1 MSSNFQVS
9 LTDQLP
15 KVICE
20 ECAFKLDQLFDFRE
34 KCLHTE
40 GMFMEMLKEIGKE
53 GVVHISEHDLAG
65 VNNMG
70 TIQRNLSSIQMNGE
84 DVQSHSTVVHEAA
97 ESTIHTMQ
105 VIDEMDLAGGEQV
118 VSQEEIGQQDADIQ
132 VTGIDCLDGDT
143 VRMVDQHIRE
153 VIKRMCILW
162 IRKNVQA
169 VNSTN
174 VLLIYIRIINLFIIL
189 YILLHT

>member
-1 MSSNFQVS
+1 MS

-15 KVICE
+15 KVVCE

-53 GVVHISEHDLAG
+53 EIVHLSEHDLAS

-70 TIQRNLSSIQMNGE
+70 TIQRNLTSIQINNE
-84 DVQSHSTVVHEAA
+84 NVQSHSAVAHETT

-105 VIDEMDLAGGEQV
+105 VMDEMDLAGGEQV
-118 VSQEEIGQQDADIQ
+118 VTQEEIGQQDADIQ
-132 VTGIDCLDGDT
+132 GIDCLDGDT
-143 VRMVDQHIRE
+143 VRMVDEHIRE
-153 VIKRMCILW
+153 VINQSL
-162 IRKNVQA
+162 
-169 VNSTN
+169 STSF
-174 VLLIYIRIINLFIIL
+174 L
-189 YILLHT
+189 

>member
-1 MSSNFQVS
+1 MS

-15 KVICE
+15 KVVCE

-53 GVVHISEHDLAG
+53 DVHISEHDLAS

-70 TIQRNLSSIQMNGE
+70 TIQRNLNSIQINN
-84 DVQSHSTVVHEAA
+84 DNVQSHSAVAHEAT

-105 VIDEMDLAGGEQV
+105 VMDEMDLAGGEQV
-118 VSQEEIGQQDADIQ
+118 VTQEEIGQQDADIQ

-143 VRMVDQHIRE
+143 VRMVDEHIRE
-153 VIKRMCILW
+153 VIKSVI
-162 IRKNVQA
+162 K
-169 VNSTN
+169 ST
-174 VLLIYIRIINLFIIL
+174 LFCKSDFL
-189 YILLHT
+189 